1 MPLVPRLPQSTQ
13 NSAWCMGGP
22 QRISALTLGA
32 GAPLP
37 GSWGGGVLTPA
48 CCSILEP
55 LWPQGMP
62 SKYLLNEG
70 MTQMMDLWAN

>member
-1 MPLVPRLPQSTQ
+1 MPGAWEALNESQHLRWGLGLPSQD
-13 NSAWCMGGP
+13 P
-22 QRISALTLGA
+22 
-32 GAPLP
+32 
-37 GSWGGGVLTPA
+37 GGGVLTPA